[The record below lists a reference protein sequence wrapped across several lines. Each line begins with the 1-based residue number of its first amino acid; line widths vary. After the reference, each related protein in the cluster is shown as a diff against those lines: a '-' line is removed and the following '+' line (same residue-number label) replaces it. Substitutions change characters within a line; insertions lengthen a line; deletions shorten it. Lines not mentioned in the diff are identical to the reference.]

1 MIRYRYEK
9 KYLVGNGD
17 LGALRQRF
25 MPFLEPDGFTHL
37 ADGIPEYTVRSIY
50 FDSKDSKSFY
60 EKIEGLSERK
70 KMRVRGYGTV
80 SPDSKVVLEIK
91 RKVTDRIHKN
101 RVFIP
106 YQELEETVIHTRLN
120 RLPSH
125 SLKVDDN
132 LSRFLFNV
140 KRYNLAPKNLI
151 VYDREAYQGRFNP
164 GVRVTFDKRIRQKN
178 TDKLSSLFSDKG
190 LRQVWKESFI
200 LEVKYFEQEMPSWA
214 RSIVGEFQLK
224 PEALSKYTN
233 SVENSLFF

>member
-9 KYLVGNGD
+9 KYLVRNGD
-17 LGALRQRF
+17 LEGLRRRF
-25 MPFLEPDGFTHL
+25 MPFLEPDGFTQMKG
-37 ADGIPEYTVRSIY
+37 GIPEYTVRSIY

-80 SPDSKVVLEIK
+80 TPETKVVLEIK
-91 RKVTDRIHKN
+91 RKLTDRIHKN

-106 YQELEETVIHTRLN
+106 YQELEEIVLHSRLN
-120 RLPSH
+120 RLASQ
-125 SLKVDDN
+125 SKTVDDN
-132 LSRFLFNV
+132 LSRFLFNI

-164 GVRVTFDKRIRQKN
+164 GVRVTFDKRIRQKK
-178 TDKLSSLFSDKG
+178 TDKLSSLFSNKG

-200 LEVKYFEQEMPSWA
+200 LEVKYFEPEMPSWA
-214 RSIVGEFQLK
+214 KSIVGEFRLK

-233 SVENSLFF
+233 SVEHSLFF